1 MKGKSVAV
9 VLLLFLFIQGNSS
22 PLHPPDPMTAK
33 QLLENIKKREFT
45 GEVMDFN
52 FNNVD
57 LNQIFQRFET
67 ISGFKFE
74 VDSEINIV
82 RKFSFKGLE
91 WDKVLYLILL
101 NLELELQLDNGVF
114 RVIEARPQSS
124 RFSIYFLA
132 GIVFT
137 VLFVVLAFI
146 FIRQAK
152 KRIKI
157 RQIDKKYPLP
167 EDRVEEIRK
176 SLDYLFEVEKIYR
189 DELLSLNSLAEKL
202 DIPSHQ
208 LSWIINYKIGKS
220 FFDFLNRYRVEEVK
234 KRLTDSRDRNSTIL
248 EIAYSS
254 GFRTKSAFNK
264 TFKILTGKTPR
275 DYRVSNNYKAS

>member
-9 VLLLFLFIQGNSS
+9 VFLLFLYIQGDSS
-22 PLHPPDPMTAK
+22 PLHPQNPMTAK

-45 GEVMDFN
+45 GEVMDFD
-52 FNNVD
+52 FDNVD
-57 LNQIFQRFET
+57 LKEIFQRFKI
-67 ISGFKFE
+67 ISGFEFE
-74 VDSEINIV
+74 VDSELNVV
-82 RKFSFKGLE
+82 RKFTFEGLE
-91 WDKVLYLILL
+91 WDRAIYLILL
-101 NLELELQLDNGVF
+101 NLELELRLDNGVF
-114 RVIEARPQSS
+114 RVTKARPPSN

-137 VLFVVLAFI
+137 VLLVVLAFI

-189 DELLSLNSLAEKL
+189 DESLSLHSLAERL

-208 LSWIINYKIGKS
+208 LSWIINYKIGRS
-220 FFDFLNRYRVEEVK
+220 FFELLNRYRIEEVK
-234 KRLTDSRDRNSTIL
+234 KRLTDSRDNDKTIL

-254 GFRTKSAFNK
+254 GFKTKSAFNK

-275 DYRVSNNYKAS
+275 DFRVSNNLKPS

>member
-9 VLLLFLFIQGNSS
+9 VFLLFLFIQGDSS
-22 PLHPPDPMTAK
+22 LLHPQGPTTPK

-45 GEVMDFN
+45 GEVMDFD

-57 LNQIFQRFET
+57 LNEIFQRFET

-74 VDSEINIV
+74 VDSELNVV
-82 RKFSFKGLE
+82 RNFSFVGLK
-91 WDKVLYLILL
+91 WDRALYLILL
-101 NLELELQLDNGVF
+101 NLELELRLDNDVF
-114 RVIEARPQSS
+114 QVIKARPQSS

-137 VLFVVLAFI
+137 VLLVVLAFI
-146 FIRQAK
+146 LIRQAK
-152 KRIKI
+152 KRIKV

-189 DELLSLNSLAEKL
+189 DESLSLNTLAERL

-208 LSWIINYKIGKS
+208 LSWIINYKIGRS
-220 FFDFLNRYRVEEVK
+220 FFELLNRYRIEEVK
-234 KRLTDSRDRNSTIL
+234 KRLADSRDNDKTIL

-254 GFRTKSAFNK
+254 GFKTKSAFNK

-275 DYRVSNNYKAS
+275 DYRVSNNSKAS

>member
-9 VLLLFLFIQGNSS
+9 VFLLFLFIQGDSS
-22 PLHPPDPMTAK
+22 LLHPQDRMTAK
-33 QLLENIKKREFT
+33 QLLENIKKKEFT
-45 GEVMDFN
+45 GEVMDFD

-57 LNQIFQRFET
+57 LNEIFQRFET

-74 VDSEINIV
+74 VDSELNVV
-82 RKFSFKGLE
+82 RKFSFVGLE
-91 WDKVLYLILL
+91 WDKTLYLILL
-101 NLELELQLDNGVF
+101 NLELDLRLDNGAF
-114 RVIEARPQSS
+114 QVIKAQPQSN
-124 RFSIYFLA
+124 RFSVYFLA
-132 GIVFT
+132 GIGFT
-137 VLFVVLAFI
+137 VLLVVLAFV

-152 KRIKI
+152 KRIKV

-189 DELLSLNSLAEKL
+189 DESLSLNTLAERL

-208 LSWIINYKIGKS
+208 LSWIINYKIGRS
-220 FFDFLNRYRVEEVK
+220 FFELLNRYRIEEVK
-234 KRLTDSRDRNSTIL
+234 KRLADSRDNDRTIL

-254 GFRTKSAFNK
+254 GFKTKSAFNK

-275 DYRVSNNYKAS
+275 DYRVSNNSKAS

>member
-1 MKGKSVAV
+1 MKGKSIAFIF
-9 VLLLFLFIQGNSS
+9 LLFLFIQGNSS
-22 PLHPPDPMTAK
+22 PLHPQGPMTAK

-45 GEVMDFN
+45 GEVMDLDFDN
-52 FNNVD
+52 ID
-57 LNQIFQRFET
+57 LNEIFRRFET
-67 ISGFKFE
+67 ISGFKIE
-74 VDSEINIV
+74 VDPRLNGV
-82 RKFSFKGLE
+82 RKFSFKGIE
-91 WDKVLYLILL
+91 WDRALHLILL
-101 NLELELQLDNGVF
+101 NLELDLRLDDGIF
-114 RVIEARPQSS
+114 QVIKARPPSS
-124 RFSIYFLA
+124 RLPIYFLG
-132 GIVFT
+132 GILFT
-137 VLFVVLAFI
+137 VLLVVLAFI

-152 KRIKI
+152 KRKKI

-167 EDRVEEIRK
+167 YDRVEEIRK
-176 SLDYLFEVEKIYR
+176 SLDYLFEVEKIYQ
-189 DELLSLNSLAEKL
+189 DESLSLHSLAERL

-234 KRLTDSRDRNSTIL
+234 KRLADPRDRNSTIL

-275 DYRVSNNYKAS
+275 DYRVSHNLKAS

>member
-9 VLLLFLFIQGNSS
+9 VFLLFLFIQGDSS
-22 PLHPPDPMTAK
+22 PLHPQGPTTPK

-45 GEVMDFN
+45 GEVMDFD

-57 LNQIFQRFET
+57 LNEIFQRFET

-74 VDSEINIV
+74 VDSELNVV
-82 RKFSFKGLE
+82 RNFSFVGLK
-91 WDKVLYLILL
+91 WDRALYLILL
-101 NLELELQLDNGVF
+101 NLELELRLDNDVF
-114 RVIEARPQSS
+114 QVIKARPQSS

-137 VLFVVLAFI
+137 VLLVVLAFI
-146 FIRQAK
+146 LIRQAK
-152 KRIKI
+152 KRIKV

-189 DELLSLNSLAEKL
+189 DESLSLNTLAERL

-208 LSWIINYKIGKS
+208 LSWIINYKIGRS
-220 FFDFLNRYRVEEVK
+220 FFELLNRYRVEEVK
-234 KRLTDSRDRNSTIL
+234 KRLADSRDNDKTIL

-254 GFRTKSAFNK
+254 GFKTKSAFNK

-275 DYRVSNNYKAS
+275 DYRVSNNSKAS

>member
-1 MKGKSVAV
+1 MKSKSVV
-9 VLLLFLFIQGNSS
+9 VVFLLFLFIQGDSS
-22 PLHPPDPMTAK
+22 PLNSQNPITPK
-33 QLLENIKKREFT
+33 QLLENITKREFT
-45 GEVMDFN
+45 GEVMDFD
-52 FNNVD
+52 FNNID

-91 WDKVLYLILL
+91 WDKALYLILL

-114 RVIEARPQSS
+114 RVIKARPQSS

-137 VLFVVLAFI
+137 VLLVALAFI

-176 SLDYLFEVEKIYR
+176 SLDYLFGVEKIYR
-189 DELLSLNSLAEKL
+189 DESLSLHSLAEKL

-208 LSWIINYKIGKS
+208 LSWIINNKIGRS
-220 FFDFLNRYRVEEVK
+220 FFEFLNHYRVEEVK
-234 KRLTDSRDRNSTIL
+234 KRLTDSRDNDRTIL

-254 GFRTKSAFNK
+254 GFKTKSAFNK
-264 TFKILTGKTPR
+264 TFKMLTGKTPR
-275 DYRVSNNYKAS
+275 DYRVGHNSKAS

>member
-9 VLLLFLFIQGNSS
+9 FFLLFLFIQGYSS
-22 PLHPPDPMTAK
+22 PLHPQDPMTAK

-45 GEVMDFN
+45 GEVMDFD

-57 LNQIFQRFET
+57 LNEIFRRFEL

-74 VDSEINIV
+74 IDLELNGA
-82 RKFSFKGLE
+82 RKFAFVGME
-91 WDKVLYLILL
+91 WDRALHLILL
-101 NLELELQLDNGVF
+101 NLELELRLDNGVF
-114 RVIEARPQSS
+114 RVIKARPQSN

-137 VLFVVLAFI
+137 VSLIVLAFV

-157 RQIDKKYPLP
+157 RQIDNKYPMP
-167 EDRVEEIRK
+167 EDRVEQIRK
-176 SLDYLFEVEKIYR
+176 SLDYLFEVEKIYQ
-189 DELLSLNSLAEKL
+189 DESLSLHSLAERL

-208 LSWIINYKIGKS
+208 LSWIINYKIGRS
-220 FFDFLNRYRVEEVK
+220 FFELLNRYRIEEVK
-234 KRLTDSRDRNSTIL
+234 KRLKDSRDKDKTIL

-254 GFRTKSAFNK
+254 GFKTKSAFNK
-264 TFKILTGKTPR
+264 TFKILTGKTPK
-275 DYRVSNNYKAS
+275 DYRLSHNLKAS

>member
-9 VLLLFLFIQGNSS
+9 VFLLFLFIQGDSS
-22 PLHPPDPMTAK
+22 LLHPQDRMTAK

-45 GEVMDFN
+45 GEVMDFD

-57 LNQIFQRFET
+57 LNEIFQRFET

-74 VDSEINIV
+74 VDSELNVV
-82 RKFSFKGLE
+82 RKFSFVGLE
-91 WDKVLYLILL
+91 WDRTLYLILL
-101 NLELELQLDNGVF
+101 NLELDLRLDNGAF
-114 RVIEARPQSS
+114 QVIKARPQSN
-124 RFSIYFLA
+124 RFSVYFLA
-132 GIVFT
+132 GIGFT
-137 VLFVVLAFI
+137 VLLVVLAFV

-152 KRIKI
+152 KRIKV

-189 DELLSLNSLAEKL
+189 DESLSLNTLAERL

-208 LSWIINYKIGKS
+208 LSWIINYKIGRS
-220 FFDFLNRYRVEEVK
+220 FFELLNRYRIEEVK
-234 KRLTDSRDRNSTIL
+234 KRLADSRDNDRTIL

-254 GFRTKSAFNK
+254 GFKTKSAFNK

-275 DYRVSNNYKAS
+275 DYRVSNNSKAS

>member
-1 MKGKSVAV
+1 MKSKSVV
-9 VLLLFLFIQGNSS
+9 VVFLLFLFIQGDSS
-22 PLHPPDPMTAK
+22 PLNSQNPITPK
-33 QLLENIKKREFT
+33 QLLENITKREFT
-45 GEVMDFN
+45 GEVMDFD
-52 FNNVD
+52 FNNID

-91 WDKVLYLILL
+91 WDKALYLILL

-114 RVIEARPQSS
+114 RVIKARPQSS

-137 VLFVVLAFI
+137 VLLVALAFI

-167 EDRVEEIRK
+167 EDRVEEIIK
-176 SLDYLFEVEKIYR
+176 SLDYLFGVEKIYR
-189 DELLSLNSLAEKL
+189 DESLSLHSLAEKL

-208 LSWIINYKIGKS
+208 LSWIINNKIGRS
-220 FFDFLNRYRVEEVK
+220 FFEFLNHYRVEEVK
-234 KRLTDSRDRNSTIL
+234 KRLTDSRDNDRTIL

-254 GFRTKSAFNK
+254 GFKTKSAFNK
-264 TFKILTGKTPR
+264 TFKMLTGKTPR
-275 DYRVSNNYKAS
+275 DYRVGHNSKAS

>member
-9 VLLLFLFIQGNSS
+9 VFLLFLFIQGDSS
-22 PLHPPDPMTAK
+22 LLHPQDRMTAK
-33 QLLENIKKREFT
+33 QLLENIKKKEFT
-45 GEVMDFN
+45 GEVMDFD

-57 LNQIFQRFET
+57 LNEIFQRFET

-74 VDSEINIV
+74 VDSELNVV
-82 RKFSFKGLE
+82 RKFSFVGLE
-91 WDKVLYLILL
+91 WDRTLYLILL
-101 NLELELQLDNGVF
+101 NLELDLRLDNGAF
-114 RVIEARPQSS
+114 QVIKAQPQSN
-124 RFSIYFLA
+124 RFSVYFLA
-132 GIVFT
+132 GIGFT
-137 VLFVVLAFI
+137 VLLVVLAFV

-152 KRIKI
+152 KRIKV

-189 DELLSLNSLAEKL
+189 DESLSLNTLAERL

-208 LSWIINYKIGKS
+208 LSWIINYKIGRS
-220 FFDFLNRYRVEEVK
+220 FFELLNRYRIEEVK
-234 KRLTDSRDRNSTIL
+234 KRLADSRDNDRTIL

-254 GFRTKSAFNK
+254 GFKTKSAFNK

-275 DYRVSNNYKAS
+275 DYRVSNNSKAS

>member
-1 MKGKSVAV
+1 MKGKSLV
-9 VLLLFLFIQGNSS
+9 VVFLLFLFIQGNSS

-45 GEVMDFN
+45 GEVMDFD

-57 LNQIFQRFET
+57 LNEIFQRFET

-74 VDSEINIV
+74 VDSEINVV

-91 WDKVLYLILL
+91 WDKALYLILL
-101 NLELELQLDNGVF
+101 NLELELRLDNGVF
-114 RVIEARPQSS
+114 RVIKARPQSS
-124 RFSIYFLA
+124 RFSIYFLG

-137 VLFVVLAFI
+137 VLLVVLAFI

-176 SLDYLFEVEKIYR
+176 SLDYLFGVEKIYR
-189 DELLSLNSLAEKL
+189 DESLSLHSLAERL

-234 KRLTDSRDRNSTIL
+234 KRLTEPRDRNSTIL

-275 DYRVSNNYKAS
+275 DYRVSHNSKAS

>member
-1 MKGKSVAV
+1 
-9 VLLLFLFIQGNSS
+9 
-22 PLHPPDPMTAK
+22 MTAK

-45 GEVMDFN
+45 GEVMDFD

-57 LNQIFQRFET
+57 LNEIFRRFEL

-74 VDSEINIV
+74 IDLELNGA
-82 RKFSFKGLE
+82 RKFAFVGME
-91 WDKVLYLILL
+91 WDRALHLILL
-101 NLELELQLDNGVF
+101 NLELELRLDNGVF
-114 RVIEARPQSS
+114 RVIKARPQSN

-137 VLFVVLAFI
+137 VSLIVLAFV

-157 RQIDKKYPLP
+157 RQIDNKYPMP
-167 EDRVEEIRK
+167 EDRVEQIRK
-176 SLDYLFEVEKIYR
+176 SLDYLFEVEKIYQ
-189 DELLSLNSLAEKL
+189 DESLSLHSLAERL

-208 LSWIINYKIGKS
+208 LSWIINYKIGRS
-220 FFDFLNRYRVEEVK
+220 FFELLNRYRIEEVK
-234 KRLTDSRDRNSTIL
+234 KRLKDSRDKDKTIL

-254 GFRTKSAFNK
+254 GFKTKSAFNK
-264 TFKILTGKTPR
+264 TFKILTGKTPK
-275 DYRVSNNYKAS
+275 DYRLSHNLKAS

>member
-1 MKGKSVAV
+1 MRSKSIAV
-9 VLLLFLFIQGNSS
+9 VFLLFLFIQGDSS
-22 PLHPPDPMTAK
+22 PLYPQDSMTAK
-33 QLLENIKKREFT
+33 QLLENMKKREFA
-45 GEVMDFN
+45 GEVMDID

-57 LNQIFQRFET
+57 LNQIFKRFEL

-74 VDSEINIV
+74 VDPELDGV
-82 RKFSFKGLE
+82 RKFAFEGIE
-91 WDKVLYLILL
+91 WDKALYLILL
-101 NLELELQLDNGVF
+101 NLELELRLDNGVF
-114 RVIEARPQSS
+114 RVIKARPQSY
-124 RFSIYFLA
+124 RFSIYFLM

-137 VLFVVLAFI
+137 VSLVVFIFI

-167 EDRVEEIRK
+167 DDRVEEIKK
-176 SLDYLFEVEKIYR
+176 SLDYLFEVEKIYQ
-189 DELLSLNSLAEKL
+189 DESLSLHSLAERL

-208 LSWIINYKIGKS
+208 LSWIINSKIGRS
-220 FFDFLNRYRVEEVK
+220 FFELLNSYRIEEVK
-234 KRLTDSRDRNSTIL
+234 KRLTDSRDKDKTIL

-254 GFRTKSAFNK
+254 GFNTKSAFNK

-275 DYRVSNNYKAS
+275 DYRVSNGIKAS

>member
-9 VLLLFLFIQGNSS
+9 VFLLFLFIQGNSS
-22 PLHPPDPMTAK
+22 LLHPQDPMTPK

-45 GEVMDFN
+45 GEVMDLD
-52 FNNVD
+52 FNNID
-57 LNQIFQRFET
+57 LNEIFRRFET
-67 ISGFKFE
+67 ISGLKFE
-74 VDSEINIV
+74 IDPELNVI
-82 RKFSFKGLE
+82 RKYTFAGIE
-91 WDKVLYLILL
+91 WDRALHLILL
-101 NLELELQLDNGVF
+101 NLELDLRLDDGVF
-114 RVIEARPQSS
+114 QVIKARPSSS
-124 RFSIYFLA
+124 RLPIYFLG

-137 VLFVVLAFI
+137 VLLVVLAFI

-189 DELLSLNSLAEKL
+189 DELLSLNSLAERL

-220 FFDFLNRYRVEEVK
+220 FFDLLNRYRVEEVK
-234 KRLTDSRDRNSTIL
+234 KRLTDPRDRNSTIL

-275 DYRVSNNYKAS
+275 DYRVSNNSKAS

>member
-1 MKGKSVAV
+1 MKPKSVTV
-9 VLLLFLFIQGNSS
+9 VFLLFLFIVGKPS
-22 PLHPPDPMTAK
+22 PLHPQSPMTAK

-45 GEVMDFN
+45 GEVMDLD

-57 LNQIFQRFET
+57 LNEIFQRFET
-67 ISGFKFE
+67 ISGLKFE
-74 VDSEINIV
+74 VEPQLNVV
-82 RKFSFKGLE
+82 RKYSFAGIE
-91 WDKVLYLILL
+91 WDRALHLILL
-101 NLELELQLDNGVF
+101 NLELDLRLDDGIF
-114 RVIEARPQSS
+114 QVIKARPSSS
-124 RFSIYFLA
+124 RLPIYILG
-132 GIVFT
+132 GILFT
-137 VLFVVLAFI
+137 VLLVVLAFI

-176 SLDYLFEVEKIYR
+176 SLDYLFEVKKIYR
-189 DELLSLNSLAEKL
+189 DELLSLNSLAERL

-234 KRLTDSRDRNSTIL
+234 KRLTDPQDRNSTIL

-275 DYRVSNNYKAS
+275 DFRVSNNSKAS